1 MSKGTRSR
9 PRPWCAGTIGTV
21 FELVIPDGGSK
32 PMPLS
37 ASEKNKGDSAWEERA
52 GAEGDDAIL
61 ARVGLVGVVESP
73 AE

>member
-1 MSKGTRSR
+1 
-9 PRPWCAGTIGTV
+9 V